1 MAELVT
7 NQQISQMLA
16 GYDPSQVAPAAQ
28 APTSPQAFF
37 NLPPPPPT
45 TSFFGRSSRTSPL
58 AEQERYRNMVM
69 EQEAERQAAELV
81 NRLTE
86 IDPADPEAPRQR
98 LNLLTALP
106 LSQRSETGKTVL
118 GAWDKE
124 ADRFHKDL
132 SSDKS
137 GDLLASLAEA
147 GATDTELD
155 LVRDPS
161 GRVNSIKARRML
173 GELKRLQDA
182 GKKVEK
188 TKEEI
193 LGSEIRDL
201 EERIKFNED
210 RLMAD
215 EQATKLLDK
224 QKERLLQLQAER
236 FGIPLTGAPAAAPI
250 ATGGPPPTPGGNF
263 FAPSVSR

>member
-188 TKEEI
+188 TKEE
-193 LGSEIRDL
+193 LLSDEIRDL
-201 EERIKFNED
+201 EGRIQFNED
-210 RLMAD
+210 RLGMTESD
-215 EQATKLLDK
+215 SPLL
-224 QKERLLQLQAER
+224 QQQRARIQQLQAER
-236 FGIPLTGAPAAAPI
+236 FGIPLAPSPAA
-250 ATGGPPPTPGGNF
+250 TTPMTPRGNAF
-263 FAPSVSR
+263 RPSN

>member
-1 MAELVT
+1 MAELVS
-7 NQQISQMLA
+7 NQQIAQMLA
-16 GYDPSQVAPAAQ
+16 GYDPSQVAPAAP

-45 TSFFGRSSRTSPL
+45 TRFFGRTGSSRTSPL

-98 LNLLTALP
+98 LNLLTTLP

-132 SSDKS
+132 ASDKS

-161 GRVNSIKARRML
+161 GRINSIKARRML
-173 GELKRLQDA
+173 GELKRLQA
-182 GKKVEK
+182 ANKKVEK
-188 TKEEI
+188 TREEI

-201 EERIKFNED
+201 EDRIKFNEE
-210 RLMAD
+210 RLLGD
-215 EQATKLLDK
+215 EQATKLLGQ

-236 FGIPLTGAPAAAPI
+236 FGIPLGSEAADAAGPI
-250 ATGGPPPTPGGNF
+250 TPKGNAF
-263 FAPSVSR
+263 RLSN